1 MALFE
6 EVFRTAGCLTAYR
19 GPLAKAAEITLP
31 GIAQTGVASFNAVK
45 SANTVST

>member
-1 MALFE
+1 MTLFE

-19 GPLAKAAEITLP
+19 GPLAKAGEITIP
-31 GIAQTGVASFNAVK
+31 GVGETGEASFKTVK